1 MEIKLRL
8 PFNGDFPVTF
18 PFGAQPEDETIKQK
32 FREWGIVGHHGIDFG
47 LPEGSE
53 VVAADEGVVKEAQE
67 LGDFGLTVI
76 INHQWGESLYAH
88 LQEIKVTKDQ
98 QVKAGEVIGLSGK
111 TGAAFGPHLHFGIKP
126 LNFDQNNGYLG
137 FVDPAPYFASP
148 REPEVMEKEEFRRKL
163 EESRIKANEA
173 KKQKKERNLNK
184 IIKLA
189 EEKGEITNRDIRELL
204 HISQSTA
211 TNYLK
216 ELTNRGALKIHKKA
230 KETTYSR

>member
-1 MEIKLRL
+1 
-8 PFNGDFPVTF
+8 
-18 PFGAQPEDETIKQK
+18 
-32 FREWGIVGHHGIDFG
+32 
-47 LPEGSE
+47 
-53 VVAADEGVVKEAQE
+53 
-67 LGDFGLTVI
+67 VI

-137 FVDPAPYFASP
+137 FVDPAPYFASSSP
-148 REPEVMEKEEFRRKL
+148 PKEEVRRKL
-163 EESRIKANEA
+163 EESRRKANEA
-173 KKQKKERNLNK
+173 KKQKKEKNLNK

-189 EEKGEITNRDIRELL
+189 EEKGEITNRDVRELL

-230 KETTYSR
+230 RETTYSH